1 MMQHLQQQ
9 LKRAQDRMK
18 RQAYKHRTDREFDV
32 GDSVFLKLQ
41 PFVQT
46 SMAHRPHQKL
56 AFRYYG
62 PYPIIARVGAVAYKL
77 KLPEGSKTHPVVH
90 VSQLKKLV
98 GPEIPVSSTLPP
110 ANTILQAEHQPTCIL
125 GHKMIKTQGAS
136 QPRILVQ
143 WSDLPS
149 SLDTWEDLSDLQR
162 RFPVAPS
169 WGQAGPQEGVNVT
182 TDMVDQKCLEG
193 KDSMVPVIDGL

>member
-1 MMQHLQQQ
+1 MQHLQQQ
-9 LKRAQDRMK
+9 LKRAQNRMK
-18 RQAYKHRTDREFDV
+18 RQADKHRTDREFAV

-46 SMAHRPHQKL
+46 SMAQRPHQKQ

-77 KLPEGSKTHPVVH
+77 KLPEVSKIHPVVH

-98 GPEIPVSSTLPP
+98 GPEIPVSSNLPP
-110 ANTILQAEHQPTCIL
+110 ANTILQAEHTPACIL
-125 GHKMIKTQGAS
+125 GHKMVKMQGAS

-149 SLDTWEDLSDLQR
+149 SLATWEDLSDLQR
-162 RFPVAPS
+162 RFPVAPA
-169 WGQAGPQEGVNVT
+169 WGQVGSQEGVNVT
-182 TDMVDQKCLEG
+182 TDMVDPMCMEE
-193 KDSMVPVIDGL
+193 KDSTVPVGGGL